1 MPTDFLGRPARYWI
15 DIERKYASIEPILEN
30 PEVKR
35 ALLLNELK
43 QLVDQ
48 RNQINTKIDNIERQ
62 LNE

>member
-48 RNQINTKIDNIERQ
+48 RNQIDTKIDNIERQ

>member
-1 MPTDFLGRPARYWI
+1 MPTDFLGRPARYWV
-15 DIERKYASIEPILEN
+15 DIERKFGTIEPILEH

-48 RNQINTKIDNIERQ
+48 RNQLDTKIADIERQ
-62 LNE
+62 LND